1 MNVDK
6 SQVLAAFLN
15 SDRSFEEGLYSNPD
29 IYDIF
34 YSRDAEFRKPLK
46 LIEENVDSGSKILYV
61 GCGTGLMLGKLEEEY
76 EVIGVDISPKIVEK
90 ARERCSSEILCSD
103 VRELD
108 LGREFDAI
116 ISFGQ
121 GLNYLIKQDLREVL
135 ESVKELLKPGGFLI
149 FDSFSE
155 AYSGH
160 IDTRKYEIRSF
171 GVELDEEVKESEGE
185 WFELGLRYKITDESG
200 ASFELSDNHKVR
212 LYRKEELR
220 EVLLELGYES
230 VEVDNFYDSIK
241 FLRVIAT
248 VS

>member
-29 IYDIF
+29 LYDVF

-61 GCGTGLMLGKLEEEY
+61 GCGTGLMLEKLEEEY
-76 EVIGVDISPKIVEK
+76 EVIGVDISPKMVEK
-90 ARERCSSEILCSD
+90 ARERCSSEISD
-103 VRELD
+103 VRELG